1 MEPVKQPQAPR
12 PGGSGVLMSI
22 QALRGIAT
30 FTVIL
35 AHIQLYVAGKMNLPD
50 LLPFN
55 GVVGAAVDS
64 FFVVSGFIM
73 VYASERLFGQPGG
86 MRIFF
91 LRRLA
96 RILPMYWL
104 TTTFVVIYL
113 VATYGSLEAGGAPLS
128 YVFASYF
135 FIPTTRPDG
144 WGTPVH
150 GVAWTLNYEMFFYML
165 FGCFVFLTRR
175 RIVVVLS
182 TIFIALVL
190 IALAFGPFPNPWA
203 FWSYALILEF
213 VLGMVLALLYRDGL
227 RIGAAAYW
235 ALLAVATAILIWSAW
250 RGDFFPPSA
259 NERLFI
265 WGFPTFLIVAALVLS
280 RTPALTGP
288 FWRFWGFIGDA
299 SYSVYLI
306 HTLTIALPRL
316 LLARYIAPA
325 DAPWL
330 YVGLMVVLAFVPGIL
345 AYVYLEKP
353 LLDYFQRKIEGD
365 RKKPAVPMTATP
377 P

>member
-1 MEPVKQPQAPR
+1 MSTEAARSR

-22 QALRGIAT
+22 QAMRGIAT

-35 AHIQLYVAGKMNLPD
+35 AHIQLYVAGKLHLPD

-73 VYASERLFGQPGG
+73 VYASERLFQQPGG
-86 MRIFF
+86 MRIYF

-104 TTTFVVIYL
+104 TTTFVVLYL
-113 VATYGSLEAGGAPLS
+113 IASYGSLDAGGAPLS
-128 YVFASYF
+128 YVIASYL

-165 FGCFVFLTRR
+165 FGCFIFLSRR
-175 RIVVVLS
+175 AVVLVVS
-182 TIFIALVL
+182 TIFVALVL
-190 IALAFGPFPNPWA
+190 AALAFGPFPNPWA

-213 VLGMVLALLYRDGL
+213 VLGMGLALAYRNGV
-227 RIGAAAYW
+227 RIGGAVYW
-235 ALLAVATAILIWSAW
+235 TLLAVATAVLIWSASQNH
-250 RGDFFPPSA
+250 FFSPSD
-259 NERLFI
+259 NQRLFI
-265 WGFPTFLIVAALVLS
+265 WGFPMFMIVAALTLS
-280 RTPALTGP
+280 RTPVLTGP

-299 SYSVYLI
+299 SYSIYLI
-306 HTLTIALPRL
+306 HTLTISLPRL
-316 LLARYIAPA
+316 FLARYIAPA

-330 YVGLMVVLAFVPGIL
+330 YVALMTVLAFVPGLL
-345 AYVYLEKP
+345 AYMYLEKP

-365 RKKPAVPMTATP
+365 RKKQAVPMAATP
-377 P
+377 PP